1 MMISSQNSDH
11 ITELVADLVPKSI
24 AILQYVD
31 DAIMCL
37 EDNMEKTRNMKILL
51 YIFEHMSDSKI
62 NFEKS

>member
-51 YIFEHMSDSKI
+51 YIFEHMSDPKI